1 MENINENQKNNS
13 QETQKIDANILLE
26 LPVELSV
33 EIGRIRM
40 SFKDLSSLEIG
51 SVININKSPDDL
63 MTIYANGKAI
73 ALGEI
78 VMLEEFTGIRIKQIL
93 ED

>member
-1 MENINENQKNNS
+1 MENTNENQENKS
-13 QETQKIDANILLE
+13 QESKKIDENILLE

-33 EIGRIRM
+33 EIGRIKM

-63 MTIYANGKAI
+63 LTIYANGKPI

>member
-13 QETQKIDANILLE
+13 QGTQKIDANILLE